1 MPLTVVLL
9 HAFHLSSAM
18 WRAQHEGL
26 GTAAGVDIDL
36 ITPDLPGF
44 GAAPPRDEQPDLG
57 VLAESVLALLD
68 ERGLRQVVLGG
79 LSMGGYVAMEILR
92 RRPSVVSALVLA
104 DTKASADTP
113 EARDRRLQT
122 AGRLEQDG
130 SPRVLLDMLPA
141 ILGETTRRLQ
151 PDLVDGVRAETER
164 ADPAAAAWAQRAM
177 AARPSYFETLESAD
191 MSALVVVG
199 AEDTTTPL
207 ADARAMADALPQ
219 GRLELIDHSGHLS
232 AMEAPK
238 AFNQAVGDFLRSL
251 RRHGEGVQR

>member
-9 HAFHLSSAM
+9 HAFPLSSAM

-44 GAAPPRDEQPDLG
+44 GAAPPSDEQPDLG

-191 MSALVVVG
+191 MPALVVVG

-207 ADARAMADALPQ
+207 ADARAMADALPK
-219 GRLELIDHSGHLS
+219 GRLEPIDHSGHLS
-232 AMEAPK
+232 ALEAPK

-251 RRHGEGVQR
+251 GRYGEEVQR

>member
-1 MPLTVVLL
+1 
-9 HAFHLSSAM
+9 
-18 WRAQHEGL
+18 
-26 GTAAGVDIDL
+26 
-36 ITPDLPGF
+36 
-44 GAAPPRDEQPDLG
+44 
-57 VLAESVLALLD
+57 
-68 ERGLRQVVLGG
+68 
-79 LSMGGYVAMEILR
+79 
-92 RRPSVVSALVLA
+92 VVSALVLA

-122 AGRLEQDG
+122 AGRLEQDA

-191 MSALVVVG
+191 MPALVVVG

-207 ADARAMADALPQ
+207 ADARAMADALPK
-219 GRLELIDHSGHLS
+219 GRLEPIDHSGHLS
-232 AMEAPK
+232 ALEAPK

-251 RRHGEGVQR
+251 GRHGSGAPR